1 MINLNEF
8 ISIRSTFTRSINIQ
22 RDKQSVHAIE
32 AYVPTSRAIDVLE
45 QVNSG
50 LNQQPTSRAI
60 ALIGPYGSGKSVFS
74 LFLSALL
81 SPTDSLEHKAAINR
95 LKEEAPELAKK
106 ITLNTSSQLGFLKVQ
121 INGTPDSLQQ
131 QIIAA
136 LLDSVQKVD
145 LSKKIIK
152 KLEDAIE
159 TRPSMDTVIQLFE
172 KVQDAWADK
181 GGNGVLL
188 VIDELGKFLEY
199 ESFHPQHREMHL
211 LQLLAE
217 HAHKGHKAPLHV
229 LVMLHQSFEHYTQR
243 LGKHLREEWQKVQ
256 GRFAAIAFLEPAEQ
270 ALRVVSAAFEQ
281 KQDLKKN
288 IADAIEH
295 TVKNLIE
302 ENALPTAMDE
312 VSASAIFKKCYPLH
326 PVTLLILPTLCQKV
340 AQNERT
346 LFSYLSSTDA
356 FGLTARLSTMSMGE
370 WIEPWE
376 LYDYFMINQPSGFSD
391 PITYQR
397 WLEVVTALE
406 RFDNNPVSPEVKL
419 LKTIGLLNIIGSQK
433 GLKASRGLLTMLFTD
448 KLSDLLASLSKAAVI
463 NFRSFN
469 QEYRVWQGSD
479 FDLQAALDQ
488 GISEIEGQFSL
499 SETLNKLS
507 PLKPIVARK
516 VSFEFGTLRYF
527 VPVFTDNKHWR
538 NVALKQSSNEQ
549 QRLWFYLLEE
559 GEKPILPTEM
569 QEHDVI
575 AFCHSTDLLRQ
586 SVLEWIVLKDLPKVH
601 SELHQDPVAKREYT
615 SWFMNVEAETHRL
628 LDTLIGQPKDLTWY
642 FGSQKQVVSDKRILQ
657 AALSSSVESYYT
669 STPKI
674 KNELI
679 NWDSPSSSANT
690 GRKRLMCA
698 MITHPDYEDLGIEK
712 TPPEKSI
719 YLSLLK
725 ASKLH
730 RKEAGQWGFYEPK
743 TDDDPCR
750 ITPIWHE
757 IHRLFGERSGQ
768 QIPVKNIY
776 KHLQKPPYGVKMGV
790 LPVVVLTYLLA
801 NRREVAL
808 YQEDVFCDSITL
820 EHIELLSR
828 RPEMFKIERFE
839 LSGLHGEVFNR
850 YCSTILGNVS
860 ENAKLLEVVR
870 PLISFFNKLP
880 EYTKNTKQLSPHAIK
895 VREAFQNAKSPAA
908 LLFRDLPSA
917 CGMDNVAQA
926 DVFMEALVRVL
937 RELSQAYSDLLALW
951 REQLSQKLLNKS
963 IEELSLLKKEVLIY
977 KGLEHYTTDKMGLGA
992 FIRRLCESSFESDQ
1006 AWLESVATLLGK
1018 SPPRKWTDNHKQ
1030 NALLSLDDLAVRL
1043 KDLRLLAVTQKK
1055 QSNSQDSILIKMI
1068 DSNYNERVRIV
1079 STPLHQM
1086 PLIENKVNMIDGALL
1101 EMDEEAKMAVIALLL
1116 KKYTPV
1122 KDVEV
1127 LENE

>member
-1 MINLNEF
+1 MVRLIHYSNKYCQPCWKVVN
-8 ISIRSTFTRSINIQ
+8 
-22 RDKQSVHAIE
+22 KQIC
-32 AYVPTSRAIDVLE
+32 P
-45 QVNSG
+45 
-50 LNQQPTSRAI
+50 
-60 ALIGPYGSGKSVFS
+60 
-74 LFLSALL
+74 
-81 SPTDSLEHKAAINR
+81 
-95 LKEEAPELAKK
+95 KK
-106 ITLNTSSQLGFLKVQ
+106 ILKQ
-121 INGTPDSLQQ
+121 IQEAT
-131 QIIAA
+131 
-136 LLDSVQKVD
+136 
-145 LSKKIIK
+145 
-152 KLEDAIE
+152 E
-159 TRPSMDTVIQLFE
+159 TRPSMDAVIKLFE

-217 HAHKGHKAPLHV
+217 HAHKGHQAPLHV

-281 KQDLKKN
+281 KQSLTKEVESATQR
-288 IADAIEH
+288 I
-295 TVKNLIE
+295 VKHLVD

-312 VSASAIFKKCYPLH
+312 KAASSIFKKCYPLH
-326 PVTLLILPTLCQKV
+326 PITLLILPTLCQKV

-356 FGLTARLSTMSMGE
+356 FGLTARLSSMVMGE

-391 PITYQR
+391 PITYHR

-406 RFDNNPVSPEVKL
+406 RFDNNPASPEVKL

-433 GLKASRGLLTMLFTD
+433 GLKASD
-448 KLSDLLASLSKAAVI
+448 NLLAILFDDKFPELLANLTKAAVI

-479 FDLQAALDQ
+479 FDLQGALEQ
-488 GISEIEGQFSL
+488 GVAEIEGQFSL
-499 SETLNKLS
+499 AETLNKLN

-527 VPVFTDNKHWR
+527 EPVFTDNKHWR
-538 NVALKQSSNEQ
+538 SVAVKQAASDQ

-559 GEKPILPTEM
+559 GENPVLPTEM

-575 AFCHSTDLLRQ
+575 AFCHSTEVLRQ
-586 SVLEWIVLKDLPKVH
+586 SVMEWIVLRDLQKVH
-601 SELHQDPVAKREYT
+601 SELHQDPVAKKEYH
-615 SWFMNVEAETHRL
+615 SWLLNVEAETHRL
-628 LDTLIGQPKDLTWY
+628 LDSLVGEPQHLTWY
-642 FGSQKQVVSDKRILQ
+642 FGAEKQIVGDKRMLQ
-657 AALSSSVESYYT
+657 AALSALVESYYQL
-669 STPKI
+669 TPKI
-674 KNELI
+674 RNELI
-679 NWDSPSSSANT
+679 NWDTPSSSANT

-698 MITHPDYEDLGIEK
+698 MITHPDFEDLAIEK
-712 TPPEKSI
+712 TPAEKSI

-725 ASKLH
+725 ASRLH
-730 RKEAGQWGFYEPK
+730 RKEEGQWGFYEPK
-743 TDDDPCR
+743 IDDDPCN
-750 ITPIWHE
+750 IAPVWQE
-757 IHRLFGERSGQ
+757 IHKLFDEKSGQ
-768 QIPVKNIY
+768 QIPVKTIY
-776 KHLQKPPYGVKMGV
+776 KYLQKPPYGVKMGV

-839 LSGLHGEVFNR
+839 LTGLHGEVFNR

-860 ENAKLLEVVR
+860 EDAKLLEVVR

-880 EYTKNTKQLSPHAIK
+880 EYTKHTKQLSPHAIK

-908 LLFRDLPSA
+908 LLFRELPSA
-917 CGMDNVAQA
+917 CGMDNVVQV

-937 RELSQAYSDLLALW
+937 RELSQAYNDLLALW
-951 REQLSQKLLNKS
+951 RERLSQKLLNKS
-963 IEELSLLKKEVLIY
+963 IEDLAVLKKEVLIY
-977 KGLEHYTTDKMGLGA
+977 KGLDNYTTDKMGLGA

-1018 SPPRKWTDNHKQ
+1018 SPARKWTDNHKQ

-1043 KDLRLLAVTQKK
+1043 NDLRMLAITQKK
-1055 QSNSQDSILIKMI
+1055 QSNSQDSIFIKMI
-1068 DSNYNERVRIV
+1068 DSNYNERVRII
-1079 STPLHQM
+1079 STPSHQM
-1086 PLIENKVNMIDGALL
+1086 PLIENKVNMIDAALL
-1101 EMDEEAKMAVIALLL
+1101 EMDEEAKVAVIALLL
-1116 KKYTPV
+1116 KKYSPV
-1122 KDVEV
+1122 QDVEV